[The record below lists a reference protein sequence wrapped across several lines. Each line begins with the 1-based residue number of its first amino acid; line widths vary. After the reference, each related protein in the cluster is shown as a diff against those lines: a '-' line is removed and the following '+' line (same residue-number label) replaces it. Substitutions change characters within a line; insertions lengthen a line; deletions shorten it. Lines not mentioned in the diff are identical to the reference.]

1 MELTSITFLIVCPLV
16 FLGALVDAIGGGG
29 GLITLPAYILAGVPV
44 HMSIGTNKLS
54 SMTGTCFSTFR
65 LCRNRFMDGKIVL
78 PTIVASLIGSSI
90 GAHLALMVDERVMKI
105 VLLCVLPVAAFYV
118 LKNKEMGQDGK
129 QEVQGVLRYV
139 IVTVAAFVIG
149 GYDGFYGPGTGTFLL
164 LVYTGLARMD
174 VRTAAGNVKLVNLAS
189 NVSAFVTFF
198 MNGKILFTLGLA
210 ASVFSIAGHYIG
222 AGMVIKNGTK
232 IVRPIILV
240 VLAILMVKL
249 VTELI

>member
-1 MELTSITFLIVCPLV
+1 MELTPITFLIVCPLV

-139 IVTVAAFVIG
+139 IVTVAAFV
-149 GYDGFYGPGTGTFLL
+149 
-164 LVYTGLARMD
+164 
-174 VRTAAGNVKLVNLAS
+174 
-189 NVSAFVTFF
+189 TFF

>member
-1 MELTSITFLIVCPLV
+1 M
-16 FLGALVDAIGGGG
+16 
-29 GLITLPAYILAGVPV
+29 
-44 HMSIGTNKLS
+44 
-54 SMTGTCFSTFR
+54 
-65 LCRNRFMDGKIVL
+65 
-78 PTIVASLIGSSI
+78 
-90 GAHLALMVDERVMKI
+90 
-105 VLLCVLPVAAFYV
+105 
-118 LKNKEMGQDGK
+118 
-129 QEVQGVLRYV
+129 
-139 IVTVAAFVIG
+139 IG